1 MRYRVKTGMA
11 AWLLHRI
18 TGLGLVVY
26 LVLHINVISSLHDP
40 AGFNKVMVFL
50 GSPFF
55 RFLEIGLLA
64 FVIYHAMNGIRVVWV
79 DFFEGSANHAKIFW
93 VLTVIGV
100 LIFILGTIPMIQ
112 HGIHGMSE
120 GFIHW

>member
-26 LVLHINVISSLHDP
+26 LVLHINVISNLHDP
-40 AGFNKVMVFL
+40 AGFNKVMTFL
-50 GSPFF
+50 GSPLF
-55 RFLEIGLLA
+55 RFLEVGLLA
-64 FVIYHAMNGIRVVWV
+64 FVIYHAVNGIRVIWV
-79 DFFEGSANHAKIFW
+79 DFFEGSANQAKIFW

-100 LIFILGTIPMIQ
+100 IIFILGAIPMVQ
-112 HGIHGMSE
+112 HGIHALPE